1 MTQFMLCIG
10 SLGTVFSLMM
20 VSLCKEFYQFILA
33 QGILLGVSLALLACP
48 MLALVGQHI
57 KVKRG
62 AALGIVLGGSSLGGV
77 MWPIAINE
85 LLQKP
90 NIGFGWTMRIVAFI
104 MIPLLSVSCICCRP
118 PKTSPPPT
126 QRPASDEEVTIT
138 ETKASV
144 PKTDYSVLKKPSL
157 QLSCLA
163 FFIIYFGMFSPFF
176 FTTSYAVAEGFS
188 TDLAFYTISIV
199 NGASFFGRVLP
210 GIVADRYGKFNCCI
224 VATFFSGIIA
234 LCWTKATSVAGLVMF
249 SLAYGFASGVSFP
262 N

>member
-1 MTQFMLCIG
+1 
-10 SLGTVFSLMM
+10 
-20 VSLCKEFYQFILA
+20 
-33 QGILLGVSLALLACP
+33 

-77 MWPIAINE
+77 IWPIAINE

-90 NIGFGWTMRIVAFI
+90 HIGFGWTMRIVAFI

-118 PKTSPPPT
+118 PKLSPTPT
-126 QRPASDEEVTIT
+126 QRPASDDQEATISKANPSVT
-138 ETKASV
+138 KM
-144 PKTDYSVLKKPSL
+144 DLSVLKKPSL

-176 FTTSYAVAEGFS
+176 FTTSYAVTKGFS

-210 GIVADRYGKFNCCI
+210 GIVADRALAGVPISGELAGKYGYL
-224 VATFFSGIIA
+224 A
-234 LCWTKATSVAGLVMF
+234 LSI
-249 SLAYGFASGVSFP
+249 YSGVSLLVGSVLLAAARFVQRRDLLAIV
-262 N
+262 